1 MPTQTTTTHNGA
13 EMASSTLVDEKV
25 LFQIWFVPAG
35 DDLLSQMS
43 LPQAAVRKRNERL
56 LLDSHG
62 RPKDIFLPVYG
73 APDPKNTPMECLTGS
88 LAILMRESKPQVEH
102 HILIARIK

>member
-1 MPTQTTTTHNGA
+1 
-13 EMASSTLVDEKV
+13 MASSTLVDEKV

-62 RPKDIFLPVYG
+62 
-73 APDPKNTPMECLTGS
+73 
-88 LAILMRESKPQVEH
+88 
-102 HILIARIK
+102 